1 MAASKIFLTASH
13 TKQLNF
19 DFKLNYFRK
28 PACTVIPMEYGL
40 NFAAF
45 GRTFFFVLFSNL
57 GATKKIQNFIKPV
70 IVMCVGILVEF
81 ASRMLSKVVCI
92 FPPHNS

>member
-28 PACTVIPMEYGL
+28 PACTVIQMEYGL

-45 GRTFFFVLFSNL
+45 GRTFFFCFVFKS
-57 GATKKIQNFIKPV
+57 GGDEKD
-70 IVMCVGILVEF
+70 
-81 ASRMLSKVVCI
+81 SK
-92 FPPHNS
+92 FH